1 MGLGKFQSH
10 RGQVLRLIHV
20 IGLTICAVA
29 IVPFTLQLATP
40 ASARDGREGH
50 GGNDGGKHF
59 EQPKMVVAPSVQPK
73 PAVAP
78 AMQQPQRQ
86 MRENDQKQNT
96 GQPKQVEDRGRRDG
110 GSGGHDSQ
118 KQQYS
123 GSQSGSQGSGSQ
135 GGGAT
140 KSDERQSTATSQGK
154 QTETS
159 QKASSGSD
167 EQSDR
172 AGRSNTGWTKAESS
186 NSSGQTSSG
195 SSSSQTTDSDRSD
208 RGGDLSKTDRNERE
222 GQSGKDNSTPKTQR
236 GDNASGKGSGDDT
249 KSQETKTNERSN
261 SGEDITQ
268 TAQPTQHQE
277 DRSFG
282 ASTSLLDF
290 FRRNT
295 NASPSAAAAAPAA
308 LAATPSAAAQR
319 NSDKD
324 RSDGKQPDKSD
335 VKPTKAAAAQSDKT
349 TDKSKPT
356 DKAVET
362 VRRMPPVEIPFA
374 DQTTFK
380 PHEIVASNFSAAQ
393 LQKAKSLGF
402 AVPAQT
408 LIGNLGLPSVQRL
421 VVPAGM
427 SEVNAYA
434 LLKQEVPS
442 ATFSANH
449 VYRILPAAE
458 ASERPA
464 SADAAAVAP
473 GANFAPCTGEK
484 CFGPA
489 LIGWTP
495 EHRTCARRVRIGIID
510 TSFDLAHP
518 AFAGHKFSNGNFLGD
533 GTTSAR
539 DWHGTAVLGLLA
551 GDSRGGTPGLVPDA
565 DFYLASAF
573 RTDAEGNASADTIG
587 VLNALSWLEAL
598 DVKLINMSFSGP
610 HDELIEKAISVMS
623 ANGVIF
629 VAAAGNRGPH
639 APPSYPAAYSDVI
652 AVTAV
657 GKSLQGYRHA
667 NSGDYVDAAAP
678 GVEVWTALPNSKEGF
693 RTGTSFAAPFFTGI
707 VATLPAVQS
716 GRMHKADVL
725 NQLAFKDLGSP
736 GRDPVYGQGL
746 AKVPEHCS
754 NPALIARGQSGPQ
767 QSSQPK
773 MSVGAPAATPA
784 ATMSPAFAPAPAAAP
799 KRGTAEAAS
808 GPSPVR

>member
-1 MGLGKFQSH
+1 M
-10 RGQVLRLIHV
+10 
-20 IGLTICAVA
+20 IGLAICAVA
-29 IVPFTLQLATP
+29 IAPFTSPLATP

-50 GGNDGGKHF
+50 EGNDGGKHF
-59 EQPKMVVAPSVQPK
+59 EQPKMVVAPSVQLK

-78 AMQQPQRQ
+78 AIELPPRQ
-86 MRENDQKQNT
+86 VRENDQKQNT

-110 GSGGHDSQ
+110 GNGGHDSQ
-118 KQQYS
+118 KQQNA
-123 GSQSGSQGSGSQ
+123 GSQSGSQDSGSQ

-140 KSDERQSTATSQGK
+140 QSEERQSTATNQAK
-154 QTETS
+154 QPETN
-159 QKASSGSD
+159 QKASAGSD

-172 AGRSNTGWTKAESS
+172 GGRSNAGWTKAEPSS
-186 NSSGQTSSG
+186 SPGRTNSE
-195 SSSSQTTDSDRSD
+195 SSSSQTTDSDRPD
-208 RGGDLSKTDRNERE
+208 RNGNPAKTDSKERD
-222 GQSGKDNSTPKTQR
+222 GQSSKDNSTPKTQR
-236 GDNASGKGSGDDT
+236 GDNASGKGSGDDK
-249 KSQETKTNERSN
+249 KSQDTKLNERSN
-261 SGEDITQ
+261 AGEDSAQ
-268 TAQPTQHQE
+268 TAQPAQQQE

-295 NASPSAAAAAPAA
+295 NASPSPAAAAPAA
-308 LAATPSAAAQR
+308 LAATPSAAAQP
-319 NSDKD
+319 NSGKD
-324 RSDGKQPDKSD
+324 RSDGKQPGRTD
-335 VKPTKAAAAQSDKT
+335 VKPTKAAAAQSEKT

-356 DKAVET
+356 DKAVQT

-380 PHEIVASNFSAAQ
+380 PHEIVASNFSASQ

-427 SEVNAYA
+427 SEVAAYA

-449 VYRILPAAE
+449 VYRILPAAD
-458 ASERPA
+458 AAERPT
-464 SADAAAVAP
+464 SSDATAVAP
-473 GANFAPCTGEK
+473 GANFTPCTGEK
-484 CFGPA
+484 CFGPT

-518 AFAGHKFSNGNFLGD
+518 AFASHKFSNGNFLGD

-610 HDELIEKAISVMS
+610 HDELIEKAINVMS

-657 GKSLQGYRHA
+657 GRSLQGYRHA

-678 GVEVWTALPNSKEGF
+678 GVEVWTALPNAKEGF

-707 VATLPAVQS
+707 VATLPALQS

-725 NQLAFKDLGSP
+725 KQLAFKDLGSP

-754 NPALIARGQSGPQ
+754 NPALIARGQNAPH

-773 MSVGAPAATPA
+773 MSVGAPAATV
-784 ATMSPAFAPAPAAAP
+784 SPASGPVPAAAP
-799 KRGTAEAAS
+799 KRNTAAEAAS
-808 GPSPVR
+808 GPTAR